1 MTYPWKGWDRALFAH
16 VAARHWPG
24 AEPVLPRLSRAADHG
39 RLWMAAAGGI
49 AAVGGREGRRAA
61 LRGLGSL
68 ALASLAVNTVAKG
81 SVGRARPL
89 LDAVPLIRQLHRQ
102 PVTSSFPS
110 GHSASAAAFAA
121 GVAIESGAWGTA
133 VAPLAASVAFSRVY
147 TGVHY
152 PSDVLVGCAL
162 GVGAALLLRAVV
174 PPAGRRPHPGPAT
187 RAPALDDGAGLHV
200 VVNAASGPP
209 PLLTPPVDRIR
220 AALPQAEVVERTEDD
235 DLADLL
241 EKAARSAVEANG
253 ALGVCGGD
261 GTVSRAAAVAL
272 RHGLPLAVFPGGTR
286 NHFALDLGLDSVED
300 TAAAV
305 LSGRASEVDVARRTE
320 VVRTRPGD
328 GGRTA
333 GDDGSGD
340 GSGVDGSVRR
350 TAEPVPY
357 LNTFS
362 IGSYPDL
369 VRVRERWSRRVGSW
383 PASVLAAVHV
393 LRTCEPVEVEIN
405 GRARSVWLLFAGN
418 CRYSSWGPAP
428 VRRRDL
434 ADGLLD
440 VRVVDGGPFARTRLM
455 GAALTGVLT
464 GSPVY
469 ATAAVR
475 RLRIRVPGAGAGVH
489 PAYAGEVA
497 PAPEELLLDKAPRAL
512 RVYRGPE
519 RSTASGFRRRLP
531 DRLPDPVPSRS

>member
-1 MTYPWKGWDRALFAH
+1 MTYPWKTWDRALFAE
-16 VAARHWPG
+16 VAGRHWPG
-24 AEPVLPRLSRAADHG
+24 AEPVLPKLSRAADHG
-39 RLWMAAAGGI
+39 RLWFAVATGMAAT
-49 AAVGGREGRRAA
+49 GGRGGRRAA
-61 LRGLGSL
+61 VRGLGSL
-68 ALASLAVNTVAKG
+68 ALASLTVNTVGKG
-81 SVGRARPL
+81 AVRRARPL
-89 LDAVPLIRQLHRQ
+89 IDAVPVVRQPHRR

-121 GVAIESGAWGTA
+121 GAAMESGAWGTL
-133 VAPLAASVAFSRVY
+133 VAPVAASVAFSRIY

-162 GVGAALLLRAVV
+162 GVGAALAVRMIM
-174 PPAGRRPHPGPAT
+174 PPVARRPGPGAAAS
-187 RAPALDDGAGLHV
+187 APSLRDGEGLHV

-209 PLLTPPVDRIR
+209 PLLTPPLGRIGT
-220 AALPQAEVVERTEDD
+220 ALPRADVVERTEDD
-235 DLADLL
+235 DLAELL
-241 EKAARSAVEANG
+241 EKAARSAVEEGG

-261 GTVSRAAAVAL
+261 GTVRLAASVAL

-286 NHFALDLGLDSVED
+286 NHFALDLGLESIED

-305 LSGRASEVDVARRTE
+305 MSGRAANVDVARRTD
-320 VVRTRPGD
+320 P
-328 GGRTA
+328 A
-333 GDDGSGD
+333 DGS
-340 GSGVDGSVRR
+340 R
-350 TAEPVPY
+350 EPF

-393 LRTCEPVEVEIN
+393 LRACRPVDIEIN
-405 GRARSVWLLFAGN
+405 GRPRSVWLLFAGN

-440 VRVVDGGPFARTRLM
+440 VRIVDGGPFARTRML

-469 ATAAVR
+469 ATASVR
-475 RLRIRVPGAGAGVH
+475 RLRVRVPGEGVRL
-489 PAYAGEVA
+489 AFDGEVA
-497 PAPEELLLDKAPRAL
+497 PAPEELRLDKVPGGL
-512 RVYRGPE
+512 VVYRG
-519 RSTASGFRRRLP
+519 
-531 DRLPDPVPSRS
+531 